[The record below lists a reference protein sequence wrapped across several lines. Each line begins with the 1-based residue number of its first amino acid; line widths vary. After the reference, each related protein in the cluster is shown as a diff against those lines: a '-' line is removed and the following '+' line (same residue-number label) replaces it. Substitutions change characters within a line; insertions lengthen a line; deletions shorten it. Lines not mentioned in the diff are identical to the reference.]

1 MGLNMHACVGV
12 VMLQEQADGMKMQL
26 EAQQKA
32 TDQLIANTR

>member
-1 MGLNMHACVGV
+1 MRVGV
-12 VMLQEQADGMKMQL
+12 LLQEQADGLKIQL